1 MFSVFCSL
9 WALNDP
15 GVLLIK
21 RLYILGW
28 RHVLVVGRNLR
39 VTVTKFAE
47 MDWIGLKLKM
57 IAQQQEVIL
66 LQSILKQKM
75 SSSTVS
81 NQETAHLFHRI
92 YSGWEDQTL
101 RQR

>member
-15 GVLLIK
+15 DVLLIK
-21 RLYILGW
+21 RFNILGW

-39 VTVTKFAE
+39 VTATRFAD
-47 MDWIGLKLKM
+47 MDWIGLELKM

-66 LQSILKQKM
+66 LLSILKQKM
-75 SSSTVS
+75 ISSMVS
-81 NQETAHLFHRI
+81 RQEAAHL
-92 YSGWEDQTL
+92 
-101 RQR
+101 